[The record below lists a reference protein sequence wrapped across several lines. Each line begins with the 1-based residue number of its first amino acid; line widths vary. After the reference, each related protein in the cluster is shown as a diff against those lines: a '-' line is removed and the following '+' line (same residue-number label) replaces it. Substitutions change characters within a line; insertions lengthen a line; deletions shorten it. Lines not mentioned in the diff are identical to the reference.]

1 MALRPRALLLLGFW
15 LALVDA
21 GPAAAEVLG
30 AGAWLGVGVAA
41 LGALDWVHD
50 PTRKRGLWAYALAL
64 AAWSLAEQ
72 HFTAAGVTHGKL
84 LPASVALA
92 LALSGAEA
100 ACGVVA
106 AIYTLAGIAKLRG
119 AGALFLDA
127 DYLGTLVLERAFHV
141 AAPLGQLRLAL
152 AESRV
157 VITLLAAATLVLELS
172 GALFVFRSAR
182 RPLALALVLMH
193 AGIAV
198 AMGYVYVQWAVVVVG
213 LALCPDPAADR
224 SPQVTTPGRPPYG

>member
-1 MALRPRALLLLGFW
+1 MPRTLLLLGFW

-21 GPAAAEVLG
+21 GPAAVAVLG

-41 LGALDWVHD
+41 LGALDWARD

-72 HFTAAGVTHGKL
+72 RLAAAGVTHGKL

-119 AGALFLDA
+119 AGALFLDP
-127 DYLGTLVLERAFHV
+127 DYLGTLVLERSFHV

-157 VITLLAAATLVLELS
+157 LITLLAATTLVLELS
-172 GALFVFRSAR
+172 GALFVLPRCR
-182 RPLALALVLMH
+182 RPLALALLFMH
-193 AGIAV
+193 AGIAA
-198 AMGYVYVQWAVVVVG
+198 AMGYVYVQWAAVVLG
-213 LALCPDPAADR
+213 LACWREPPRPA
-224 SPQVTTPGRPPYG
+224 VTAPTRPSYG